1 MFATY
6 LIGKNRLPCPNA
18 RPILFFW
25 QWLKGAPGGRPL
37 EFKAAAKS
45 ARVSRVIAYR
55 WVKLLRECDVDESGL
70 PDELMFFRPRGRPP
84 RKRFAVGVEYT
95 RLKGDLGREPTAA
108 ELGEAAG
115 VTNRYARS
123 LLPYIRKPLLPG
135 TQAKDLPAGR
145 SE

>member
-55 WVKLLRECDVDESGL
+55 WVKLLR
-70 PDELMFFRPRGRPP
+70 DELMFFRPRGRPP